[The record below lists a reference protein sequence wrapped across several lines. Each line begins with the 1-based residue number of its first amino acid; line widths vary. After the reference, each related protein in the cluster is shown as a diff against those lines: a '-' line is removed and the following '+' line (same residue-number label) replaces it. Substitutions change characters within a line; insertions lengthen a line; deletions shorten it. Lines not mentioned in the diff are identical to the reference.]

1 LRADNYERT
10 VVSNGGEIAMSIE
23 TEKGIRVLAAASGVD
38 ETLDRLERLA
48 KKRGM
53 MIFARI
59 DFARDAAAAGLKML
73 PTQLLILGNPA
84 GGTPL
89 MVAAPGAALDFPL
102 KVAAWQDGSDRCWVS
117 FNTPEYLQQ
126 RHGFPAALTANIAG
140 LENLVQAAITASD
153 PA

>member
-1 LRADNYERT
+1 MNDDA
-10 VVSNGGEIAMSIE
+10 
-23 TEKGIRVLAAASGVD
+23 EKGIRVLAAACGVD
-38 ETLDRLERLA
+38 ETLDRLEALA

-53 MIFARI
+53 TIFARI
-59 DFARDAAAAGLKML
+59 NFAKDAAAAGLKMQ
-73 PTQLLILGNPA
+73 PTQLLILGSPI

-102 KVAAWQDGSDRCWVS
+102 KVAAWQDGAGRCWVS

-126 RHGFPAALTANIAG
+126 RHGFPTPLIANIAG
-140 LENLVQAAITASD
+140 LEKLVQAAITASD